1 MHRNKA
7 KKNGTMNYFKPYKT
21 FGIGKQKVVV
31 NSVMTGYIYIFI
43 YIEKRLVSSDIN
55 KKAIGGF

>member
-7 KKNGTMNYFKPYKT
+7 KKHGTMNYFKPYKT

-31 NSVMTGYIYIFI
+31 NSVMTDYIYIFI
-43 YIEKRLVSSDIN
+43 
-55 KKAIGGF
+55 